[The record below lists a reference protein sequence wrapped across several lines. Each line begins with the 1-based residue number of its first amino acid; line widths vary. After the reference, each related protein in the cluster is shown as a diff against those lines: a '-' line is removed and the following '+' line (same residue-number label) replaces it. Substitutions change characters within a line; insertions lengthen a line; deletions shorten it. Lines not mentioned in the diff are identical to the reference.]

1 MMGPSID
8 SRGGI
13 ASVCAEY
20 AHSGIFDRL
29 DVRFLPTFVD
39 ASPAAK
45 LGIALLALLRL
56 LALLCARKVDIVHV
70 HMASGSSVW
79 RKALYCALAS
89 AFSRPYIVHLH
100 SGKLPRYFEE
110 RCGPVRKWALR
121 RLLLSSVHLIVITS
135 ERISWLRSI
144 GVMTERVTLMPNPVG
159 FFPEQ
164 LVDPLRSEGAPRV
177 VFLGRLEPAKGVDCL
192 LDAFGQVARRHPS
205 ARLIL
210 AGDGDVAGCMAQAR
224 ALNVERRVDCVGW
237 VQGREKA
244 ELLEKA
250 TVLALPSLYEGQPM
264 SVLEAMAYAVP
275 CVTTNVGGL
284 PDIVRDGETGLLV
297 PVGDAERLA
306 NVLLDLLHHPDLRAR
321 VGAHARAYV
330 QSRHAAHAVE
340 TLLSSV
346 YAGVIRDG

>member
-20 AHSGIFDRL
+20 ARSGIFDRL
-29 DVRFLPTFVD
+29 GVRFLPTFVD
-39 ASPAAK
+39 AGSAAK
-45 LGIALLALLRL
+45 MGIALLALLRL

-79 RKALYCALAS
+79 RKALFCALAS
-89 AFSRPYIVHLH
+89 VFSRPYIVHLH
-100 SGKLPRYFEE
+100 SGKLPTYFDE

-121 RLLLSSVHLIVITS
+121 RLLLSSAHLIVITS
-135 ERISWLRSI
+135 ERISWLRSV
-144 GVMTERVTLMPNPVG
+144 GVMSERVTLMPNPVG
-159 FFPEQ
+159 ALPECPA
-164 LVDPLRSEGAPRV
+164 DPLRSEGAPRV

-192 LDAFGQVARRHPS
+192 LEAFGQVTRRYPS

-210 AGDGDVAGCMAQAR
+210 AGEGDAAGCMAQAR
-224 ALNVERRVDCVGW
+224 VLNVERLVDCIGW
-237 VQGREKA
+237 VQGRQKA
-244 ELLEKA
+244 ELLEGA
-250 TVLALPSLYEGQPM
+250 TILALPSLYEGQPM

-284 PDIVRDGETGLLV
+284 PDIVRDGETGFLV

-306 NVLLDLLHHPDLRAR
+306 NVLLDLLQHPELRAR
-321 VGAHARAYV
+321 IGAHARAYV
-330 QSRHAAHAVE
+330 HSRHSAAAVQA
-340 TLLSSV
+340 LLSCV
-346 YAGVIRDG
+346 YDGVIRDR